1 MTDAFGLVVL
11 VAMMPLITV
20 QSMGVIYVIKSRRPV
35 AAPPALPFGEDAI
48 IELWEI
54 V

>member
-1 MTDAFGLVVL
+1 MTDAFGLVAL

-20 QSMGVIYVIKSRRPV
+20 QMMGVIYVIKSRRKAV
-35 AAPPALPFGEDAI
+35 QAVPAFGNTEI

-54 V
+54 